1 VSAANPTLNLADL
14 WELVLPHV
22 ADRVALV
29 VDDRQSTYAELEER
43 ANRLADRLAADGIGP
58 GDHVG
63 CYLYNGPEYIE
74 TMIAAFKLR
83 AVPINVNYRYVAD
96 ELRYLCGDADLK
108 AIVHDVEFADRL
120 GAIRDSLPLLTSSL
134 SVGDGG
140 DYEAAL
146 AASSPEQR
154 EVQRSPD
161 DHYIVYT
168 GGTTGMPKGVV
179 WRQEDAF
186 YSCFGGGDWM
196 RMNPIKE
203 PHEILDRIQQDQV
216 AFLAIAPL
224 MHGAAQWTSWSMFL
238 AGGKNL
244 LTASRPTTDYAK
256 VWRLITDHRAN
267 VVTIIGD
274 AVARPLIDEYLARP
288 GEYDASSLFSF
299 GSGAVSFSDAG
310 KAELQSVFPNVLIN
324 DGYGASETGA
334 QARNLGGGRFE
345 SYDDETLVLDPAT
358 LDVIKPGSGD
368 EGRVARRGHIPLGY
382 YNDPEKT
389 AETFVEVD
397 GERWVLTGDA
407 ATVLEDGSIQLLGR
421 GSMCI
426 NSGGEKIFPEE
437 VEGVVVGHPAVY
449 DVLVVGVPDPR
460 WGQKVAAVVALSPGA
475 DADAAEPALDA
486 HCREKLAGYKVPRA
500 WCFVDRVQR
509 SPSGKADYAWA
520 RSVAEGSNP
529 RQPGAATGE

>member
-1 VSAANPTLNLADL
+1 MPTTPTLNLADL
-14 WELVLPHV
+14 WELVHPKV

-43 ANRLADRLAADGIGP
+43 ANRLADRLSAEGIGP

-63 CYLYNGPEYIE
+63 CYLYNCAEYVE

-96 ELRYLCGDADLK
+96 ELRYLCNDADLK

-120 GAIRDSLPLLTSSL
+120 PDIPLAL

-140 DYEAAL
+140 NYEDAL

-154 EVQRSPD
+154 EIQRSGD

-168 GGTTGMPKGVV
+168 GGTTGLPKGVV
-179 WRQEDAF
+179 WRHEDAF

-196 RMNPIKE
+196 RMNPITE
-203 PHEILDRIQQDQV
+203 PLQILDRLQETQV
-216 AFLAIAPL
+216 VFLAIAPL
-224 MHGAAQWTSWSMFL
+224 MHGAAQWTTWSMFL

-244 LTASRPTTDYAK
+244 LTASRPTTDYRK
-256 VWRLITDHRAN
+256 VWRLISDHGAN

-274 AVARPLIDEYLARP
+274 AVARPLIDEYEANKDAE
-288 GEYDASSLFSF
+288 GYDASTLFSF
-299 GSGAVSFSDAG
+299 GSGAVPFSEAG
-310 KAELQSVFPNVLIN
+310 KAELRALFPNVLIN

-334 QARNLGGGRFE
+334 QATNVGEGRF
-345 SYDDETLVLDPAT
+345 SSFDDETTVLDPQT
-358 LDVIKPGSGD
+358 LEEIKPGSGR

-389 AETFVEVD
+389 AETFVERD
-397 GERWVLTGDA
+397 GVRWVLTGDA
-407 ATVLEDGSIQLLGR
+407 ATVTDDGTIQLLGR

-426 NSGGEKIFPEE
+426 NTGGEKVFPEE
-437 VEGVVVGHPAVY
+437 VEQALVAHPSVY
-449 DVLVVGVPDPR
+449 DVLVVGIADQR
-460 WGQKVAAVVALSPGA
+460 WGQRVAAVVATVGGA
-475 DADAAEPALDA
+475 ALTTDELES
-486 HCREKLAGYKVPRA
+486 HCRERLAAYKVPRT
-500 WCFVDRVQR
+500 WTFVEQVQR

-520 RSVAEGSNP
+520 RTV
-529 RQPGAATGE
+529 ATGA